1 MVFAIV
7 STVIEQIFVPYLL
20 YEYVRK
26 REHLERR
33 DLDLLLECTVTRGM
47 ICIGMIMW
55 KI

>member
-26 REHLERR
+26 GEELECR
-33 DLDLLLECTVTRGM
+33 DLDLLLECTVTGGM
-47 ICIGMIMW
+47 IWIGTIM
-55 KI
+55 